1 MSNRPEISNNDGF
14 DIFINNT
21 KYLKGMP
28 FAIKGKPRN
37 AFKMLL
43 QMSFGKE
50 ILKLLISILMP
61 KRIINL
67 LRT

>member
-14 DIFINNT
+14 DIFINNI

-43 QMSFGKE
+43 QMSFGKD
-50 ILKLLISILMP
+50 ILKSLINILMQ
-61 KRIINL
+61 KRIIKRLN
-67 LRT
+67 T